1 LKKVPAIFKNFY
13 FLASL
18 SFIIWIAF
26 LDGNDLISQIKLK
39 SKLQSLE
46 KEKIHYALQIEQVKK
61 EREALFNNPILLEK
75 FARERYFMKKPT
87 EDIFV
92 IEED

>member
-1 LKKVPAIFKNFY
+1 M
-13 FLASL
+13 
-18 SFIIWIAF
+18 
-26 LDGNDLISQIKLK
+26 ISQIKLK
-39 SKLQSLE
+39 SKLQSLG
-46 KEKIHYALQIEQVKK
+46 KEKIHYVLQIEQVKK